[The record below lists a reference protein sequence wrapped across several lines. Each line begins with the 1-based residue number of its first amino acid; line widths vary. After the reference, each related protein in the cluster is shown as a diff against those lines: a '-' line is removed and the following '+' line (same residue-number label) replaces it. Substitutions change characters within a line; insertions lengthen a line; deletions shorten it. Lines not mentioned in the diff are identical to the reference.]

1 MRSDAELAGPQWA
14 NRDDPRVT
22 RIGRLLRVTRL
33 DELPQAFNVLLGEM
47 SFIGPRPERP
57 EFVSQLEREI
67 PHYRARLAV
76 KPGISGWAQVKGGYA
91 ASVGDTV
98 RKLEYDL
105 YYVKYQSLRLD
116 LQIVLHTLFTVLGL
130 RGR

>member
-1 MRSDAELAGPQWA
+1 VRE
-14 NRDDPRVT
+14 
-22 RIGRLLRVTRL
+22 I
-33 DELPQAFNVLLGEM
+33 
-47 SFIGPRPERP
+47 
-57 EFVSQLEREI
+57 EREV

-76 KPGISGWAQVKGGYA
+76 KPGISGWAQVKSGYA
-91 ASVGDTV
+91 ASMADTR

-105 YYVKYQSLRLD
+105 YYVKNQSLGLD